1 MEHILIINLFAS
13 FFLCGLIWVVQLVHY
28 PFFKYVSNETFEIAM
43 GFHRKRISFIVVPV
57 MFAELLSSFWLF
69 LFSSTYSSYHIA
81 GFVIVLLIWVVTFTT
96 QVPLHGKLIG
106 SSDSDVI
113 NKLVRSNWIRTALWS
128 TKAIIGIWL
137 LKQLITS

>member
-1 MEHILIINLFAS
+1 
-13 FFLCGLIWVVQLVHY
+13 
-28 PFFKYVSNETFEIAM
+28 
-43 GFHRKRISFIVVPV
+43 